1 MFDSI
6 LTYDAVTGSVVNLTV
21 MQFVICIISSLVI
34 GFGIS
39 LLYLILFQWTDID
52 TISYEDLEKRMDS
65 YIKVSLDGLRIPKS

>member
-1 MFDSI
+1 MDTF
-6 LTYDAVTGSVVNLTV
+6 
-21 MQFVICIISSLVI
+21 
-34 GFGIS
+34 IS